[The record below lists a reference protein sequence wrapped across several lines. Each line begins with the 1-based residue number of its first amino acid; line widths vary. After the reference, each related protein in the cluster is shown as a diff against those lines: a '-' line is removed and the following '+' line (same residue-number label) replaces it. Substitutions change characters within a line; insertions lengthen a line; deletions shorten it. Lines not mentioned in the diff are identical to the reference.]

1 MLAPTVTRRLL
12 NQFSRQGPRAPARS
26 RVQALTERERDV
38 LRHMAEGLNNT
49 EIARALVIGEATV
62 KTHVARILQKLD
74 ARDRVQA
81 VITAYRSGLVYE
93 DPPGPE

>member
-1 MLAPTVTRRLL
+1 MFV
-12 NQFSRQGPRAPARS
+12 SIS
-26 RVQALTERERDV
+26 
-38 LRHMAEGLNNT
+38 
-49 EIARALVIGEATV
+49 TV